1 MNVHTKERQP
11 GALRRDLRSS
21 KRTRIVLAL
30 GVCLTA
36 TLAAAPASA
45 DPAGAPQY
53 RPLAGVGSDTTEG
66 VMNAMAN
73 TITIGGAKVLGSY
86 DANGSAQVTTKDP
99 ATTAGCT
106 INRPNG
112 SGAGRTALLTSLQA
126 NSGAGNGCLQF
137 ARSSSLTL
145 TASTPSLTYVP
156 FAVDAV
162 TFAITGDSSIPRNLT
177 LDELKSVYK
186 CEIPGITP
194 ILPQAGSGTRSFWL
208 GIMGITDA
216 QVNSGVYP
224 CIVNG
229 TASGQPIQ
237 EHDGRVLNGESIVP
251 FSIAQYVAQAS
262 GTLTDIR
269 GRAVLG
275 VINGITPLTMNT
287 AVPITRNVYNV
298 IPTSQLGNAPYSTVF
313 VGSGSLI
320 CQQAA
325 IIQQY
330 GFAPNPNCGDT
341 SAHS

>member
-1 MNVHTKERQP
+1 MNVHTTERWP
-11 GALRRDLRSS
+11 EALRRDLRAT
-21 KRTRIVLAL
+21 KRARVIMAL
-30 GVCLTA
+30 GVSLVA
-36 TLAAAPASA
+36 ILAAAPASA
-45 DPAGAPQY
+45 DPSGAPQY
-53 RPLAGVGSDTTEG
+53 RQLAGVGSDTTEG
-66 VMNAMAN
+66 VMNAIAN
-73 TITIGGAKVLGSY
+73 NVTIGGTKVLGSY

-99 ATTAGCT
+99 ATTPGCT

-126 NSGAGNGCLQF
+126 NGGAGNGCLQY

-145 TASTPSLTYVP
+145 TASTPSITYVP

-162 TFAITGDSSIPRNLT
+162 TFAITGDSAIPRNLT
-177 LDELKSVYK
+177 LDELKSIYK
-186 CEIPGITP
+186 CEIGGITP
-194 ILPQAGSGTRSFWL
+194 VLPQAGSGTRSFWL
-208 GIMGITDA
+208 GIIGITDA

-229 TASGQPIQ
+229 TLSGQPIQ
-237 EHDGRVLNGESIVP
+237 EHDGRVLTGSSLVP

-287 AVPITRNVYNV
+287 SVPLTRNVYNV
-298 IPTSQLGNAPYSTVF
+298 IPTSQIGNAPYSTVF

-320 CQQAA
+320 CQQSA